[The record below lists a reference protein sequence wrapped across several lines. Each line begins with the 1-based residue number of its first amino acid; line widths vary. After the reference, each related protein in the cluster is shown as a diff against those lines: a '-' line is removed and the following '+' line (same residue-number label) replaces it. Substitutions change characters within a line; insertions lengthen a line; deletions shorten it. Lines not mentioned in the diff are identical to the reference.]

1 MSLHFHDS
9 LFAHFSFA
17 QGKSIRCLC
26 FAQLRTS
33 FRLADNVASS
43 ADVRRDQRRR
53 GLQVRWSRSWYS
65 PPYSLKS
72 SPASLKIRLSRT
84 MASRRACSSSARLS
98 RAALAACRISA
109 VSETLRSNSWRH
121 ELPPA
126 ISPRPRPSALCVR
139 YGARTCSMRGPAVA
153 KRLIA
158 DCGRPRNRPL
168 GAHHRILPVLI
179 RLGGGTYQARNL
191 VRKNQE
197 EAALRS

>member
-65 PPYSLKS
+65 PPTITKYG
-72 SPASLKIRLSRT
+72 PDIGYQRRGMIYWAVLSRNRSQRGELAGHYVGASAGVTFGPGVHANALVGGNKIMLNPMSFGDANGINVAAT
-84 MASRRACSSSARLS
+84 MTDLQLVYAGPGGRR
-98 RAALAACRISA
+98 
-109 VSETLRSNSWRH
+109 
-121 ELPPA
+121 
-126 ISPRPRPSALCVR
+126 
-139 YGARTCSMRGPAVA
+139 Y
-153 KRLIA
+153 
-158 DCGRPRNRPL
+158 
-168 GAHHRILPVLI
+168 
-179 RLGGGTYQARNL
+179 
-191 VRKNQE
+191 
-197 EAALRS
+197 